1 MSLRKNTDGAVM
13 VEFLVAFLPV
23 MTFAMCIFQQTA
35 LYTGQLLTEHAALS
49 AARAASVVVP
59 DDPSRYGGEGANTVG
74 QKRKEAIKLAAI
86 RALGPLVQ
94 DENIKDLDVEVGGS
108 NGQTVGTNNASI
120 GAKAPINVTV
130 NATFQCKVPLA
141 AQIICD
147 GNREFKLTASATLPN
162 QGASFTYE

>member
-1 MSLRKNTDGAVM
+1 M

-23 MTFAMCIFQQTA
+23 MTFAMCIFQQTV
-35 LYTGQLLTEHAALS
+35 LYAGQLLTEHAALS

-59 DDPSRYGGEGANTVG
+59 DNPNRYGGEGANTAG
-74 QKRKEAIKLAAI
+74 NKRKEAIRLAAI

-94 DENIKDLDVEVGGS
+94 DENISEVDVDLGG
-108 NGQTVGTNNASI
+108 GGGATNAAI
-120 GAKAPINVTV
+120 GAKSPINVTV

-147 GNREFKLTASATLPN
+147 SNGEFKLSAQATLPN
-162 QGASFTYE
+162 QGASFTYED